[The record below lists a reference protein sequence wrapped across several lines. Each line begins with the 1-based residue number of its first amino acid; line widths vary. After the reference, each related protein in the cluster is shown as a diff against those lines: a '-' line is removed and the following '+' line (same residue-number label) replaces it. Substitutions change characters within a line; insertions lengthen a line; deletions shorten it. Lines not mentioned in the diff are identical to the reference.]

1 MMDDWAEAQAY
12 TCMKE
17 SSFSKKRWQTILQL
31 VSPLPSATIQ
41 DRFVTRPFSRNS
53 SSRNGGRCRQF
64 LIVLKGAGWPGWEE
78 PDLETPWIQSKGF
91 CQLHSFPVT
100 HTSLQVSK
108 TDAAA
113 SSEYYLEFACWAS
126 SGVCSLFS
134 FAAWCCQDTKSSRE
148 KKEGPF
154 RSLTRPMSLV
164 VRAAIT
170 SNVTAVAAG
179 IRW

>member
-1 MMDDWAEAQAY
+1 MWIILWPISCIFDDGWLGRSTSIHMYEG
-12 TCMKE
+12 KLL
-17 SSFSKKRWQTILQL
+17 LQEKMTNDSPAG
-31 VSPLPSATIQ
+31 VPLPSLVSATIQ

-126 SGVCSLFS
+126 SGVCSALLLD
-134 FAAWCCQDTKSSRE
+134 AARTQKVAE
-148 KKEGPF
+148 KRRKDLLGVWLGLCP
-154 RSLTRPMSLV
+154 
-164 VRAAIT
+164 
-170 SNVTAVAAG
+170 
-179 IRW
+179 

>member
-12 TCMKE
+12 TCMKK

-53 SSRNGGRCRQF
+53 SRRNGGRSRQF

-78 PDLETPWIQSKGF
+78 PDLETSWIQSKGF

-126 SGVCSLFS
+126 PGVRSALLLD
-134 FAAWCCQDTKSSRE
+134 AARTQKVAE
-148 KKEGPF
+148 KRRKDLLGVWLGLCP
-154 RSLTRPMSLV
+154 
-164 VRAAIT
+164 
-170 SNVTAVAAG
+170 
-179 IRW
+179 

>member
-1 MMDDWAEAQAY
+1 MHFWWWMIEQKHKH
-12 TCMKE
+12 THVCMKE

-53 SSRNGGRCRQF
+53 SRRNGGRCRQF

-126 SGVCSLFS
+126 PGVRSALLLD
-134 FAAWCCQDTKSSRE
+134 AARTQKVAE
-148 KKEGPF
+148 KRRKDLLGVWLGLCP
-154 RSLTRPMSLV
+154 
-164 VRAAIT
+164 
-170 SNVTAVAAG
+170 
-179 IRW
+179 

>member
-31 VSPLPSATIQ
+31 VSLSPLSATMQ

-78 PDLETPWIQSKGF
+78 PDLEFSPRAFVSSILFLLHTHHSKYPRQMLQHRQNTTWSLRVEPVLV
-91 CQLHSFPVT
+91 CVQL
-100 HTSLQVSK
+100 
-108 TDAAA
+108 
-113 SSEYYLEFACWAS
+113 
-126 SGVCSLFS
+126 
-134 FAAWCCQDTKSSRE
+134 CCLMLPGHKKWQR
-148 KKEGPF
+148 KEGRTF
-154 RSLTRPMSLV
+154 
-164 VRAAIT
+164 
-170 SNVTAVAAG
+170 
-179 IRW
+179 